1 MRRRPERDGNVTDQE
16 AEALRGAQRATTARR
31 AGRTLGELTATYGL
45 AVVFVLVMVLFGV
58 LRPTTFFSAININTI
73 LVGQSITAMLALAE
87 MIPLATRQFD
97 LSVGFHLGMA
107 QMLIVGLQ
115 VQNGLPWPVA
125 AVVILVIALVV
136 GAFNGILVARFG
148 IDSFIA
154 TMGVGTLLYGVTNW
168 YSGGQQITG
177 TDLPDSFT
185 GLTGIYLHV
194 PLPALFVAVTAIV
207 LWLVTERLPV
217 GRSLYV
223 IGSSPRAAE
232 LTGIRISRH
241 IIGSFTA
248 AGLLSG
254 LAGIMLGSLLQ
265 TGTPSVGPE
274 YLLPAFAATLLG
286 ATSIHPGRVN
296 VLGTLLAVLIL
307 AFSFSGV
314 QQLGAPFYVQY
325 FFNGGILIVAVGLS
339 VYAAARRRRAAT
351 AADTQE
357 PSTEPLR
364 TAASGRK
371 VDGAI
376 RDLG

>member
-1 MRRRPERDGNVTDQE
+1 MRS
-16 AEALRGAQRATTARR
+16 
-31 AGRTLGELTATYGL
+31 AGRRLGELTATYGL
-45 AVVFVLVMVLFGV
+45 AVVFVLVMALFGL
-58 LRPTTFFSAININTI
+58 LRPSTFFSAININTI
-73 LVGQSITAMLALAE
+73 LVGQSVTAMLALAE

-107 QMLIVGLQ
+107 QVLIVGLQ
-115 VQNGLPWPVA
+115 VQYGVPWPVA
-125 AVVILVIALVV
+125 AILILLLALAV
-136 GAFNGILVARFG
+136 GAFNGVLVARFG

-154 TMGVGTLLYGVTNW
+154 TMGVGTLLYGVSNW

-177 TDLPDSFT
+177 TNLPASFT

-194 PLPALFVAVTAIV
+194 PLPALFVAIAAII
-207 LWLVTERLPV
+207 LWLVTERLPL

-223 IGSSPRAAE
+223 IGANPRAAE
-232 LTGIRISRH
+232 LTGIRIERH
-241 IIGSFTA
+241 IIGTFTA
-248 AGLLSG
+248 AGFLCG
-254 LAGIMLGSLLQ
+254 IAGIMLGSLLQ

-351 AADTQE
+351 AAEAEATKIDAR
-357 PSTEPLR
+357 P
-364 TAASGRK
+364 AASTGRN

-376 RDLG
+376 RDPG

>member
-1 MRRRPERDGNVTDQE
+1 M
-16 AEALRGAQRATTARR
+16 
-31 AGRTLGELTATYGL
+31 YGL
-45 AVVFVLVMVLFGV
+45 AVVFVLVMALFGL

-73 LVGQSITAMLALAE
+73 LVGQSVTAILALAE

-107 QMLIVGLQ
+107 QVLIVGLQ
-115 VQNGLPWPVA
+115 VQNGVPWGIA
-125 AVVILVIALVV
+125 AVVILVIALLV
-136 GAFNGILVARFG
+136 GTFNGILVARFG

-154 TMGVGTLLYGVTNW
+154 TMGVGTLLYGISNW

-194 PLPALFVAVTAIV
+194 PLPALFVAVIAIV

-223 IGSSPRAAE
+223 IGASARAAE

-241 IIGSFTA
+241 IIGSFAA
-248 AGLLSG
+248 AGFLSG

-339 VYAAARRRRAAT
+339 VYAAARRRGAAT
-351 AADTQE
+351 AADTE
-357 PSTEPLR
+357 GPRTEPASG
-364 TAASGRK
+364 AASGRK

>member
-1 MRRRPERDGNVTDQE
+1 MTHWETDESPATRAARPAQESRRRV
-16 AEALRGAQRATTARR
+16 
-31 AGRTLGELTATYGL
+31 GELVATYGL
-45 AVVFVLVMVLFGV
+45 AVVFVLVMAVFGA
-58 LRPTTFFSAININTI
+58 LRPTTFFSAFNFNTV
-73 LVGQSITAMLALAE
+73 LVGQSVTAMLALAE

-107 QMLIVGLQ
+107 QVLIIGLQ
-115 VQNGLPWPVA
+115 VNNGLSWPTA
-125 AVVILVIALVV
+125 TAVILAIALAV
-136 GAFNGILVARFG
+136 GAFNGILVARFK

-154 TMGVGTLLYGVTNW
+154 TMGVGTLLYGVSNW

-177 TDLPDSFT
+177 TNLPASFT
-185 GLTGIYLHV
+185 GLTGIYLHI
-194 PLPALFVAVTAIV
+194 PIPALFVAIVAIV
-207 LWLVTERLPV
+207 LWLVTERMPV

-223 IGSSPRAAE
+223 IGASPRAAE
-232 LTGIRISRH
+232 LTGIRIDRH
-241 IIGSFTA
+241 IIGTFTA

-274 YLLPAFAATLLG
+274 YLLPAFAAALLG
-286 ATSIHPGRVN
+286 ATSIRPGRVN
-296 VLGTLLAVLIL
+296 VIGTLLAVLIL

-351 AADTQE
+351 AASTQGVNGE
-357 PSTEPLR
+357 TQAAA
-364 TAASGRK
+364 TARRK

-376 RDLG
+376 RNLG